1 MRINVFCILIFCC
14 VFFCYG
20 NHIHFKHINVKDGLS
35 QITVLSIYQDE
46 VGTLWF
52 GSSEGLNRY
61 NGDKIDIYRPSQ
73 NDNGLTHNEI
83 SAICGD
89 KSGSIY
95 IRSIYDLIKFD
106 IEKEK
111 FTCILPNAAHTMYCY
126 KDTLWL
132 GYRNELQYYLKSDGK
147 IHHAATLDNKFSIG
161 NSLIIDKD
169 YIWMGHKQGVSLIS
183 RKDYKTIKTITGI
196 SHVSS
201 IYRDSR
207 GNIWAGTV
215 QDGLYRI
222 SPQEEIT
229 HYTDSNRLSNNQIR
243 TVQEDNN
250 GHIWV
255 GTFNGLNHYN
265 PNSDTWS
272 AHLHQDNIDYGL
284 SHNSINCL
292 YKDQQGTIWIGTY
305 FGGVNYFNPDTNT
318 CRFYGS
324 GATGN
329 HFLSFPFVGKMVED
343 RTGNLWICTEGGGLN
358 LFNRTTRTF
367 EKFSYHANGLPGT
380 AHNNMKCIYYA
391 KERNKLYIGT
401 HTGGLAVF
409 DITRKQ
415 FRTLIPSQNNPTS
428 QAGNIVNEIQPYKD
442 KLIILTQAGVY
453 LFNPEQET
461 FSPLTHNEDINKLLF
476 RPYQFETF
484 LIDSKERLWLA
495 DSKGGLLCI
504 HMTDNSLHRYYTNA
518 QDSSSIGKFRIVDI
532 MENSKGE
539 IYFGT
544 IGSGLFKYIPDNDS
558 FCQYGLGNN
567 ALPSDYCYYICESP
581 IYRHLLILHS
591 KGFSLFDPE
600 TGKSKHT
607 YNLFQMG
614 YCQGSSIYFAQNGE
628 TFIGGVNGMLS
639 FFEEQLYH
647 SNNNYHIYFDQLW
660 VHNTRVL
667 PDDETGIL
675 SQTLSQV
682 KEIKLSHDQNN
693 LIFEFCSSNY
703 TLNEDIIYEY
713 KLEGFSDHWIPTHS
727 QSISYTNLSPG
738 MYRLTVREHQGT
750 HSISLNIYIAPPFYA
765 TYWAFMIYILCVIGI
780 MYLIIYIKTKQTQLQ
795 TSLQFERKEKERTE
809 ELNQVKLRFFT
820 NISHEFR
827 TPLTLIIGQIE
838 VLLQSNKL
846 APTIYNRI
854 LHIYKNAW
862 HMRDLIS
869 ELLDFR
875 KQEQGYLKLKIEHKD
890 IVPFIKEI
898 YMSFYEYA
906 ATQQINYRFECPEQ
920 ELKLWFDPVQ
930 LQKVIFNLISN
941 AFKYTPKGGK
951 INVSISSTNTQA
963 HISIKDNGSGIPQ
976 EAVNKIFERFYQLE
990 NGANKFTLGTGIGLA
1005 LSKGIID
1012 LHHGNIHVKSE
1023 PEQGSEF
1030 IIDLLKGNSHFSP
1043 EDIAH
1048 TRLTTDDS
1056 RDINKPLDLTEMPV
1070 EEVLPVVP
1078 DTDSGKPVLLIVED
1092 NKEML
1097 DLLKSIFESMY
1108 EVHIAQNGKE
1118 GLQMA
1123 YQVHP
1128 SLIISDVMMPEMSGK
1143 ELCYKIKN
1151 SIELSYIPVILL
1163 TAQVS
1168 EQYTIEGYMFGAD
1181 DYIIKPFNVKILIAR
1196 CSNLIKTR
1204 QQMLERLKQPIANKQ
1219 EAPDTININ
1228 DRQLLE
1234 KATQII
1240 KENFENPEFDMNL
1253 LASELGMGRSKLYT
1267 KLKEITGL
1275 TPNKFTLKLKLEEAM
1290 HLLNNAPHLN
1300 VTEISYQLGFSS
1312 ARYFSKCF
1320 KTFYGIA
1327 PLNVRKNANPSA
1339 KEE

>member
-1 MRINVFCILIFCC
+1 
-14 VFFCYG
+14 
-20 NHIHFKHINVKDGLS
+20 
-35 QITVLSIYQDE
+35 
-46 VGTLWF
+46 
-52 GSSEGLNRY
+52 
-61 NGDKIDIYRPSQ
+61 
-73 NDNGLTHNEI
+73 
-83 SAICGD
+83 
-89 KSGSIY
+89 
-95 IRSIYDLIKFD
+95 
-106 IEKEK
+106 
-111 FTCILPNAAHTMYCY
+111 
-126 KDTLWL
+126 
-132 GYRNELQYYLKSDGK
+132 
-147 IHHAATLDNKFSIG
+147 
-161 NSLIIDKD
+161 
-169 YIWMGHKQGVSLIS
+169 
-183 RKDYKTIKTITGI
+183 
-196 SHVSS
+196 
-201 IYRDSR
+201 
-207 GNIWAGTV
+207 
-215 QDGLYRI
+215 
-222 SPQEEIT
+222 
-229 HYTDSNRLSNNQIR
+229 
-243 TVQEDNN
+243 
-250 GHIWV
+250 
-255 GTFNGLNHYN
+255 
-265 PNSDTWS
+265 
-272 AHLHQDNIDYGL
+272 
-284 SHNSINCL
+284 
-292 YKDQQGTIWIGTY
+292 
-305 FGGVNYFNPDTNT
+305 
-318 CRFYGS
+318 
-324 GATGN
+324 
-329 HFLSFPFVGKMVED
+329 
-343 RTGNLWICTEGGGLN
+343 
-358 LFNRTTRTF
+358 
-367 EKFSYHANGLPGT
+367 
-380 AHNNMKCIYYA
+380 
-391 KERNKLYIGT
+391 
-401 HTGGLAVF
+401 
-409 DITRKQ
+409 
-415 FRTLIPSQNNPTS
+415 
-428 QAGNIVNEIQPYKD
+428 
-442 KLIILTQAGVY
+442 
-453 LFNPEQET
+453 
-461 FSPLTHNEDINKLLF
+461 
-476 RPYQFETF
+476 
-484 LIDSKERLWLA
+484 
-495 DSKGGLLCI
+495 
-504 HMTDNSLHRYYTNA
+504 
-518 QDSSSIGKFRIVDI
+518 
-532 MENSKGE
+532 
-539 IYFGT
+539 
-544 IGSGLFKYIPDNDS
+544 
-558 FCQYGLGNN
+558 
-567 ALPSDYCYYICESP
+567 
-581 IYRHLLILHS
+581 
-591 KGFSLFDPE
+591 
-600 TGKSKHT
+600 
-607 YNLFQMG
+607 
-614 YCQGSSIYFAQNGE
+614 
-628 TFIGGVNGMLS
+628 
-639 FFEEQLYH
+639 
-647 SNNNYHIYFDQLW
+647 
-660 VHNTRVL
+660 
-667 PDDETGIL
+667 
-675 SQTLSQV
+675 
-682 KEIKLSHDQNN
+682 
-693 LIFEFCSSNY
+693 
-703 TLNEDIIYEY
+703 
-713 KLEGFSDHWIPTHS
+713 
-727 QSISYTNLSPG
+727 
-738 MYRLTVREHQGT
+738 
-750 HSISLNIYIAPPFYA
+750 
-765 TYWAFMIYILCVIGI
+765 
-780 MYLIIYIKTKQTQLQ
+780 
-795 TSLQFERKEKERTE
+795 
-809 ELNQVKLRFFT
+809 
-820 NISHEFR
+820 
-827 TPLTLIIGQIE
+827 
-838 VLLQSNKL
+838 
-846 APTIYNRI
+846 
-854 LHIYKNAW
+854 
-862 HMRDLIS
+862 MRDLIS

-963 HISIKDNGSGIPQ
+963 HISIKNNGSGIPQ

-1181 DYIIKPFNVKILIAR
+1181 DYITKPFNVKILIAR

-1275 TPNKFTLKLKLEEAM
+1275 TPNEFTLKLKLEEAM